1 MLWDLK
7 DARRFGVTPQH
18 KGPVWSLAYSR
29 GDGSI
34 LASGTPC
41 CHVCLALQCEPCYFD
56 EPLLFRSA
64 SAAPAHS
71 NCASNCSL
79 RKASLL

>member
-34 LASGTPC
+34 LASGTL
-41 CHVCLALQCEPCYFD
+41 LALQCETCYSKPC
-56 EPLLFRSA
+56 
-64 SAAPAHS
+64 
-71 NCASNCSL
+71 N
-79 RKASLL
+79 